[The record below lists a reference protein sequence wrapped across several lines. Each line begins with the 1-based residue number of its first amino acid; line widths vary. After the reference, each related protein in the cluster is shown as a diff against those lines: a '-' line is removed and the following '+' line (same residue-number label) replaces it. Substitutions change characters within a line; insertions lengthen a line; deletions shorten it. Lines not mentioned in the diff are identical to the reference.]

1 MQRSCVRLVV
11 YILNYEVLQGRSL
24 AVCFLCWPCIAR
36 GTIKGSST
44 ASRTWSLAKAWPW
57 PNFATLFLYSPLYT
71 KCFIQ
76 VSCLP
81 SSFSFLFL
89 KKYFIYLFCEGRRRK
104 GEREGEKHQC
114 VIASGKPPNGVPGQQ
129 RRHLPWWGIDP
140 ATLLVRRPAFNPLSH
155 TSQGSVPWLCF
166 MLLLHRPLLF
176 PQPSHQAQTL
186 QEHFQESP
194 PSSSKKIPYFL
205 PLVLLLLSLYLAMHL
220 FGYFSSPQVA

>member
-44 ASRTWSLAKAWPW
+44 ASQTWSLAKAWPW
-57 PNFATLFLYSPLYT
+57 PNFATLFLYFPLYT

-89 KKYFIYLFCEGRRRK
+89 KKYFIYLFCKGRRRK

-129 RRHLPWWGIDP
+129 PRHLPWWGIDP
-140 ATLLVRRPAFNPLSH
+140 ATLLVRRPAFHWATPARAVFLDYASCCCCIVPYYSLSH
-155 TSQGSVPWLCF
+155 HTRPRPSRSTSRS
-166 MLLLHRPLLF
+166 PLLPPARKSPTF
-176 PQPSHQAQTL
+176 YLLCYYFFLCTLLCIYLGISH
-186 QEHFQESP
+186 H
-194 PSSSKKIPYFL
+194 
-205 PLVLLLLSLYLAMHL
+205 HR
-220 FGYFSSPQVA
+220 